1 MPQDIP
7 LEASETLAFTPPS
20 LASIEGAPSF
30 TLRAPTTRD
39 KRYHRRLHVEEG
51 LQHHGAD
58 AIRTEV
64 LAGLKALW
72 SPDAYAEHAPVI
84 EAYWD
89 ATDAFVTEKAKDPD
103 LQWSYDAEIEAA
115 VQDLTQRVAQ
125 AHKPLRRMMADNADF
140 GEMSFPLMVAVVVK
154 NWTGL
159 EFKPVREGGY
169 LTLDS
174 ASSLAE
180 ALAAIE
186 KANGLD
192 EGAAWVELAVA
203 CTNRMY
209 LDPDTAKNSDS
220 PAPSPTPQ
228 VSSTT
233 ASADPGSSPESSAPT
248 ASRKSSR
255 KTPLPA

>member
-20 LASIEGAPSF
+20 LAEIDGAPTF

-39 KRYHRRLHVEEG
+39 KRHHRRLHVEEG
-51 LQHHGAD
+51 LAHHGSD
-58 AIRTEV
+58 AIRAEV
-64 LAGLKALW
+64 LAGLKLLW
-72 SPDAYAEHAPVI
+72 SPDAYAEHAPLI

-89 ATDAFVTEKAKDPD
+89 ATDQFVTEKAKDPD
-103 LQWSYDAEIEAA
+103 LEWIYDAEIEAA

-154 NWTGL
+154 GWTGL
-159 EFKPVREGGY
+159 DAKPVREGGY

-174 ASSLAE
+174 AAGIAE
-180 ALAAIE
+180 ALAKVE

-209 LDPDTAKNSDS
+209 LLPDTAKNSES
-220 PAPSPTPQ
+220 PLPSETPPE
-228 VSSTT
+228 SSTT
-233 ASADPGSSPESSAPT
+233 ASADPGSSPESTSASANP
-248 ASRKSSR
+248 KPSR
-255 KTPLPA
+255 KTPQPA